1 MSVWQTPQAW
11 TSTTTSPGPGSGTTT
26 GTSSTGASFERAI
39 TPAAVWGIGTSPPG
53 GVSSHTLG
61 GGARPWAAIDASPTA
76 PERRARDRA
85 PPSSTSGAPLGLD
98 ADARS
103 RRRVRPSGRR
113 ACGCG
118 SADQPPLVVGTRT
131 GLDPHGGAV
140 AGAGRGQAQ
149 PRGGGRDRA
158 VAGERPPLGR

>member
-1 MSVWQTPQAW
+1 
-11 TSTTTSPGPGSGTTT
+11 
-26 GTSSTGASFERAI
+26 ERAI
-39 TPAAVWGIGTSPPG
+39 TPVTVGGIGTSPPW

-76 PERRARDRA
+76 PARRARDRA

-98 ADARS
+98 ADARTG
-103 RRRVRPSGRR
+103 RRVRPSGRR
-113 ACGCG
+113 ACGWG
-118 SADQPPLVVGTRT
+118 SDGRPPRVVGTRT

-149 PRGGGRDRA
+149 PRGGGRARA
-158 VAGERPPLGR
+158 AAGERPPLGR